1 MARFTGFLVQALLV
15 VLSFWLNV
23 CHNTDV
29 IRAGFPDFVETAANN
44 TDGTSAGSSSVNVG
58 NSANETQSLLEAG
71 RALKGE
77 NAAPSET
84 ETPGNND
91 RFDSKGGSESKSK
104 LEASG
109 STLVSAELA
118 REEELKID
126 ESVSPKGGKLVSIPA
141 VGVDALRG
149 ARSDD
154 SRVLGVSPEELYS
167 APVQK
172 ASDR

>member
-29 IRAGFPDFVETAANN
+29 IRAGFPDVVGAVESVPDETAIEA
-44 TDGTSAGSSSVNVG
+44 SSINVG
-58 NSANETQSLLEAG
+58 NSANETQSLQEAG
-71 RALKGE
+71 RALNKVNE
-77 NAAPSET
+77 EPAKT
-84 ETPGNND
+84 EEPYDDD
-91 RFDSKGGSESKSK
+91 RFDPKRNSASGNKK
-104 LEASG
+104 LEASS

-118 REEELKID
+118 REEEMKVD

-149 ARSDD
+149 IRSED
-154 SRVLGVSPEELYS
+154 SRILGVSPEELYR
-167 APVQK
+167 APGQEN
-172 ASDR
+172 